1 MPRER
6 EREKPLPA
14 PDTSTVEQRDVG
26 YVVLGVDGKVL
37 AGPFRTN
44 EAAWHW
50 IDRNERYEGWQRR
63 SRWA

>member
-6 EREKPLPA
+6 KRENPLPA

-26 YVVLGVDGKVL
+26 YVVLSANGKVL
-37 AGPFRTN
+37 AGPFQTH

-50 IDRNERYEGWQRR
+50 IDWNERYESWQRR